1 MALFQNEVF
10 QRSANPAVSL
20 YFHGWGGRHTDW
32 FSFPL
37 IMLRLKGLIKE
48 LFMFLYL

>member
-1 MALFQNEVF
+1 MALIQNEVF
-10 QRSANPAVSL
+10 QLSANPAVSL
-20 YFHGWGGRHTDW
+20 YFHGQGINW

-37 IMLRLKGLIKE
+37 IMLRLKELITE